1 MRGSAFC
8 FRLLPL
14 VRLVTLV
21 SFVGLVSVLGLA
33 YLRADHKLTSTLF
46 AVVLYKADGA
56 TDSD

>member
-21 SFVGLVSVLGLA
+21 SFVGLVSVYDLA
-33 YLRADHKLTSTLF
+33 YLRADQKLISTLF
-46 AVVLYKADGA
+46 AVVLYKADGT